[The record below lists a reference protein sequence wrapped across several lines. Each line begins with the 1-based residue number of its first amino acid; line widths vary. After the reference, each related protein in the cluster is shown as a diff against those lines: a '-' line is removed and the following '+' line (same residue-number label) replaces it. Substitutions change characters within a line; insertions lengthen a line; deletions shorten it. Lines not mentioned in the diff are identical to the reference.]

1 MHVIRPQP
9 GPQEKFLATPADIAI
24 YGGAA
29 GGGKTWALLTEALRH
44 INNPSFGAVFLRRTF
59 SEITMV
65 GGMWEE
71 ADKLYP
77 LLGAVPNQGNMFWR
91 FPKGAKVQF
100 HHMQHEESKQLFLG
114 AQIPL
119 IGFDQLERFTESQFF
134 YMLSRN
140 RSTCGVRPYVRATA
154 NPEPG
159 WLAKFL
165 TWWIDQDTGFPIAE
179 RAGKIRWFT
188 REAGVVRWADN
199 PKDLEALTPGTPPKS
214 VTFIPAKL
222 SDNKILMAIDPG
234 YKSNLLALPF
244 IERSRLL
251 DGNWKISNAK
261 GEWPPEYFGSSIWF
275 DEYPKNIV
283 ARGLA
288 LDPSKGKNAKTS
300 DYSAYVGLSI
310 DQSGMG
316 WIEADL
322 QRRPVRQIVEDGF
335 ELTRQ
340 TPYQVVGVES
350 EQFQELL
357 LDEFARVA
365 KERGRML
372 PLCGIRTQG
381 VAKEVRIRRLGPYLS
396 RGEFRFRDTPG
407 TRLLVEQLQ
416 AFPNG
421 EHDDGPD
428 GLDMAVRLVRSL
440 LEGHFEDQGID
451 YVRG

>member
-1 MHVIRPQP
+1 MTVIKPQP
-9 GPQEKFLATPADIAI
+9 GPQEKFLATSADIAI

-29 GGGKTWALLTEALRH
+29 GGGKTWALLIEALRH
-44 INNPSFGAVFLRRTF
+44 VHNPNFGAVFLRRTF

-77 LLGAVPNQGNMFWR
+77 LLGAIPNQGNMFWR
-91 FPKGAKVQF
+91 FPRGSKVQF

-159 WLAKFL
+159 WLSKFL
-165 TWWIDQDTGFPIAE
+165 EWWIDRDTGFPRAE

-188 REAGVVRWADN
+188 REAGVVRWADS
-199 PKDLEALTPGTPPKS
+199 PEDLKALTPGTPPKS

-222 SDNKILMAIDPG
+222 SDNKVLERADPG
-234 YKSNLLALPF
+234 YRANLLAMPW
-244 IERSRLL
+244 IEKSRLL
-251 DGNWKISNAK
+251 DGNWKISNVK
-261 GEWPPEYFGSSIWF
+261 GEWPPEYFGGSIWF
-275 DEYPKNIV
+275 EDYPQNIITRV
-283 ARGLA
+283 VA

-300 DYSAYVGLSI
+300 DYSAYVSLSI
-310 DQSGMG
+310 DQNGG
-316 WIEADL
+316 AWAEADME
-322 QRRPVRQIVEDGF
+322 RRPVKKIVEDGF
-335 ELTRQ
+335 ELLTRFPAQ
-340 TPYQVVGVES
+340 ALGVES

-357 LDEFARVA
+357 LDEFKRVA
-365 KERGRML
+365 KERGRL
-372 PLCGIRTQG
+372 VPLCGIRTQG
-381 VAKEVRIRRLGPYLS
+381 VSKDIRIRRLGPYLA
-396 RGEFRFRDTPG
+396 RGEIRFRDTPG
-407 TRLLVEQLQ
+407 TRLLVEQLR
-416 AFPNG
+416 AFPNCDF
-421 EHDDGPD
+421 DDGPD
-428 GLDMAVRLVRSL
+428 GLEMAVRLARAV
-440 LEGHFEDQGID
+440 LEGHLDSQGID